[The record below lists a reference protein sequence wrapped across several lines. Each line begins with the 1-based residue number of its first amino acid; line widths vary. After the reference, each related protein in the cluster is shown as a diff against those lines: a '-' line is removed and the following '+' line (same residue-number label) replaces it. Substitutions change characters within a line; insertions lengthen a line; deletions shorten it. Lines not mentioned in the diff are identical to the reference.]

1 MTTDGSSQPRRRYR
15 FGEFEFDSRT
25 GRLRRHDDGDEGA
38 NLSPQPACLLHLLLE
53 RDGDLV
59 TRDELRA
66 ELWPEVHVDFDQS
79 LNFCVHQVRTALGD
93 SAGQPAYIETLPRRG
108 YRLLQPVQAV
118 TGRPSHSRRRNWLAA
133 GLGVAVAS
141 TLALLAAV
149 RFGGL
154 EAQAVPTLA
163 IMPFEAPE
171 DRQVR
176 GEPGRIAEALL
187 LELGSLGASR
197 LGVIGP
203 ATTVSYASD
212 PTLERLIEETAVDWI
227 INDRFIDSETSPTG
241 SGLLIEIIRASD
253 GVHVWVEAID
263 DASATDQ
270 IVPRVVAAVSDEL
283 EFD

>member
-1 MTTDGSSQPRRRYR
+1 M
-15 FGEFEFDSRT
+15 
-25 GRLRRHDDGDEGA
+25 
-38 NLSPQPACLLHLLLE
+38 
-53 RDGDLV
+53 
-59 TRDELRA
+59 
-66 ELWPEVHVDFDQS
+66 
-79 LNFCVHQVRTALGD
+79 
-93 SAGQPAYIETLPRRG
+93 
-108 YRLLQPVQAV
+108 
-118 TGRPSHSRRRNWLAA
+118 
-133 GLGVAVAS
+133 

-171 DRQVR
+171 DRQIR

-197 LGVIGP
+197 LGVVGP

-212 PTLERLIEETAVDWI
+212 PTLARLIEETDVDWV

-253 GVHVWVEAID
+253 GVHVWVEALD